1 MDTIYLDNA
10 ATSFPKP
17 ETVAR
22 AMARYIDE
30 VGAPLNRSVYESAR
44 EAELTTL
51 SLREQLKSFFH
62 FPEKATH
69 VILTPG
75 NTYGLNFLIKGYL
88 RPGDHVIVSSMEHNA
103 VMRPLLQLS
112 DVAFDRIPADR
123 QGCIDPD
130 DIPAL
135 IRPNTKLIL
144 MAHGSNVSGTVQDAQ
159 TAGEIASRYGIPFAL
174 DGAQTAGHFD
184 IDFEKLHLAALSVPG
199 HKGLLGPQ
207 GIGAL
212 LLDAAFAERL
222 RPLVTGGTGSA
233 SDSELQPEYMPDRF
247 ESGTLNLPGIFGFML
262 ATGRDFVTAFTL
274 VAATFIPIDLIKC
287 TAAALL
293 ALPVNRALERG
304 SIEN

>member
-1 MDTIYLDNA
+1 
-10 ATSFPKP
+10 
-17 ETVAR
+17 
-22 AMARYIDE
+22 MARYIDE

-51 SLREQLKSFFH
+51 SLREQLKGFFH

-159 TAGEIASRYGIPFAL
+159 TVGEIASRYGTMTTEGEWQNI
-174 DGAQTAGHFD
+174 
-184 IDFEKLHLAALSVPG
+184 
-199 HKGLLGPQ
+199 
-207 GIGAL
+207 
-212 LLDAAFAERL
+212 
-222 RPLVTGGTGSA
+222 
-233 SDSELQPEYMPDRF
+233 
-247 ESGTLNLPGIFGFML
+247 ESGTTIGPQLILRLPDIT
-262 ATGRDFVTAFTL
+262 ATSVRVT
-274 VAATFIPIDLIKC
+274 VESSATCP
-287 TAAALL
+287 LL
-293 ALPVNRALERG
+293 SEIQLYLPY
-304 SIEN
+304 